1 MLDQVEKI
9 LTAYGV
15 NVVSA
20 ARSNLAKTDNAGG
33 DLANSLTS
41 LLTEESDGS
50 YLLTFFGTDYAT
62 FYDKG
67 VQGAGPERMPSGSK
81 NRFNKAPLSP
91 YHFGT
96 GSSRGTT
103 TLRGAIDKWVLT
115 KPDLR
120 SSTRNDLGQF
130 ISRKSLVFLISRSI
144 YLTGLRASLFF
155 TTPFDFYTRQLENDL
170 EDALQR
176 DIELIFGQSDQRN
189 EFSINIS

>member
-15 NVVSA
+15 NIVSA
-20 ARSNLAKTDNAGG
+20 ARSNLTKLDNAGG
-33 DLANSLTS
+33 PLADS
-41 LLTEESDGS
+41 LLSLVTEEADGS
-50 YLLTFFGTDYAT
+50 YLVTFLAEDYAT

-67 VQGAGPERMPSGSK
+67 VQGAGPDRMPAGSK

-103 TLRGAIDKWVLT
+103 TLKGAIDKWVVRKGL
-115 KPDLR
+115 DN
-120 SSTRNDLGQF
+120 TRNDLGQF
-130 ISRKSLVFLISRSI
+130 IPRKSLVFLISRSI

-155 TTPFDFYTRQLENDL
+155 TTPFDFYTRQLEDDL
-170 EDALQR
+170 QDALQR

>member
-103 TLRGAIDKWVLT
+103 TLKGAIDKWVVRKGL
-115 KPDLR
+115 DN
-120 SSTRNDLGQF
+120 TRNDLGQF
-130 ISRKSLVFLISRSI
+130 IPRKSLVFLISRSI

-155 TTPFDFYTRQLENDL
+155 TTPFDFYTRQLEDDL
-170 EDALQR
+170 QDALQR